1 MSAETPAA
9 RRRVMRDSP
18 VMVESHLAYRNLGNL
33 AFENVSADWGLN
45 QKGVSFGSAFGDLD
59 GDGNLDL
66 VYSNYQKG
74 ITLLRNDCD
83 TGHRVTVDLRGTVS
97 NRFGVGA
104 TIRIESALGVQVRQL
119 VWRAEF
125 SRAAS
130 RSCTSGWE
138 TTRSSAV
145 WLQRGPAG

>member
-1 MSAETPAA
+1 
-9 RRRVMRDSP
+9 
-18 VMVESHLAYRNLGNL
+18 
-33 AFENVSADWGLN
+33 VSADWGLN

-74 ITLLRNDCD
+74 ITLFRNDCD

-104 TIRIESALGVQVRQL
+104 PSGIEKCLGVQVRQL
-119 VWRAEF
+119 VLARGVLSSQRADPAL
-125 SRAAS
+125 RV
-130 RSCTSGWE
+130 GE

-145 WLQRGPAG
+145 WLQRGQRADAVFHQSGR